1 MILLTT
7 SRQPSQRIRTLAN
20 DLVSVIPNSV
30 RVNRGK
36 LSLDG
41 VAEKALELGAD
52 KIVILDRWKGD
63 LGKIQFFQIDESG
76 FSQVPPTVYVRNVR
90 LRREFGNRDKR
101 QIESLGVLATSAAG
115 RFGEFVSG
123 FFGVPVFRSKDEFP
137 QHCQAVASLSKNVS
151 EVLEITWKLLPS
163 MTEVGPRIACASVV
177 WVLEK

>member
-20 DLVSVIPNSV
+20 DLVSVIPNSI

-41 VAEKALELGAD
+41 VAEKALELDAD

-76 FSQVPPTVYVRNVR
+76 FCQVPPSIYVRNVR
-90 LRREFGNRDKR
+90 LRREFDNKGRR
-101 QIESLGVLATSAAG
+101 QIESVGVLATSAVG

-123 FFGVPVFRSKDEFP
+123 FFGVPVFRSEEFP
-137 QHCQAVASLSKNVS
+137 QHCQALMSLSRNAS
-151 EVLEITWKLLPS
+151 GVLEITWKLLPS
-163 MTEVGPRIACASVV
+163 MTEVGPRIACANVV
-177 WVLEK
+177 WALEK